1 MVAAVQKQTTVEAGV
16 SVLAQSIHSQIKQ
29 VFTGVILPAPIKD
42 QVDCIFEAIEE
53 AKGKIAA
60 VLLANTPYSHVNRE
74 RLRLTRNSVRKHRRR
89 GTNLSKTRTFSQDKT
104 GASGQRIQRLK
115 NLLLRLKARRA
126 KLTAFQFNVHTAR
139 VTSF

>member
-60 VLLANTPYSHVNRE
+60 VLLANTPYSHVQPGAVEIDEKFSAEAPAPRNQSLEDENILAGQDGRQRPEDPAPQESVVAPEGAQGEANR
-74 RLRLTRNSVRKHRRR
+74 VP
-89 GTNLSKTRTFSQDKT
+89 
-104 GASGQRIQRLK
+104 
-115 NLLLRLKARRA
+115 
-126 KLTAFQFNVHTAR
+126 V
-139 VTSF
+139 